1 MTAFASDIR
10 LHNMGDH
17 LLSTL
22 LIGAGLVCATIV
34 VMVSAIAVAMYAF
47 SRLELWLRSYRLIPR
62 LMMGISGVVLWL
74 MLALTASVWLWAGA
88 FRAFGLF
95 DTFEESLYFSVVAF
109 TTVGFGDVVL
119 GENWRLL
126 SGLLAANGLIL
137 FSLVTAFLLEFI
149 SILRGAKAS

>member
-1 MTAFASDIR
+1 M
-10 LHNMGDH
+10 
-17 LLSTL
+17 LSTL

>member
-1 MTAFASDIR
+1 
-10 LHNMGDH
+10 MGDH

-47 SRLELWLRSYRLIPR
+47 VRLELWLRSYRLIPR

-74 MLALTASVWLWAGA
+74 MLALTISVWLWAGA
-88 FRAFGLF
+88 FRMFGLF